1 MWNQVAESTAII
13 RVGRFFYITFKEG
26 ENKLTTTNFLL
37 LRQKT

>member
-13 RVGRFFYITFKEG
+13 RVRHFFFGLFKQ
-26 ENKLTTTNFLL
+26 TTNFLL